1 QWSPPPRFTIRV
13 HSAPV
18 FLRGLME
25 FVVPRTRELD
35 IPRVSVKDGALSY
48 RSVYDSPSQVI
59 DGTDELGK
67 SLSKLRYLPPLVG
80 LVFLEILI
88 YWLTSCLLF
97 STRSLAVFGIFFWWL
112 VIPLAYKYYLLL
124 RI

>member
-1 QWSPPPRFTIRV
+1 
-13 HSAPV
+13 
-18 FLRGLME
+18 M
-25 FVVPRTRELD
+25 PRTRELD

-88 YWLTSCLLF
+88 YWFTRGLLF
-97 STRSLAVFGIFFWWL
+97 STGSLAVVGIFIWWL
-112 VIPLAYKYYLLL
+112 AMPLGYKLYL
-124 RI
+124 RARSREPVE